1 MSEDCLH
8 VNVFVPSAQL
18 PVIENVTK
26 PLAVFVWIHG
36 GAFQQ
41 GSGNIDGKSLATF
54 GNIIVVSINYRL
66 GALGFLTTLD
76 QEATGNYGLWD
87 QRLALQWVKTNIRA
101 FGGDPDEI
109 TIGGGSAGGFSVSFQ
124 SLHAENEGLFRRFIA
139 ESGNAIS
146 VMNNRDNA
154 AEYTKVLAR
163 QLACDTTSS
172 QTIVS
177 CLRQKNF
184 TDIATKLLLPL
195 GPFELPWGP
204 AIDGDFFQQNP
215 SDEITWP
222 PSKADLSVVKSMDG
236 IFVTAGAEGSV
247 SYDMWVR
254 IIAKQL
260 NQTVTHGV
268 SKQVFDKVIDGMLS
282 SQKQSSDPQ
291 IISAIVYE
299 YTDWEDPD
307 NPATLGQSTVDL
319 LTDQQWFVPN
329 VVFSRNHAL
338 NNNHTSTYL
347 LQFDQKPLSRGWLHG
362 APHVAYGRYVWGAQG
377 NDKEWELSKVFMTY
391 WSNFIKTGNPNS
403 PSPTHTQ
410 WLPFDVHDEHYLLI
424 DNDVSGIS
432 DGKHCKARRT
442 DFWLDYLPGVKVAAA
457 RNHGDVNPA
466 TRKPDCSASAGER
479 PLDGSQSTIAAFR
492 GIPYAEPPVGQLRF
506 AKPVPKANL
515 TTPFQALQFGPSCP
529 QRRNVDMSEDCLY
542 LNVYLPSA
550 ALPVSQN
557 ASAGHVPVYVWIHGG
572 AFVSGDGRRD
582 VERLVVFGDIIIVT
596 INYRLGALGFL
607 ATGDQE
613 APGNYGLWDQRLAL
627 QWVKANIRAFVRST
641 DSIFATEAADG
652 SVSFGIWVEDMA
664 QELNQSVQQGVSKQ
678 LFHTVVNKLLMSENQ
693 TPDPLV
699 KDAIAYEYTDWEDPD
714 NPATLGQ
721 STVDLLT
728 DQQWFVPN
736 VVFSRNHVLNNNHT
750 STYLLQFDLPK
761 ELTGQR
767 YPWLRGAQHG
777 QYNPF
782 VWGLAGQTLNMS
794 TAGDRKQW
802 ELSKAIMT
810 YWSNFIKTGRT
821 DFWLD
826 FLPKVKAASGRYQD
840 NVNSDCSSSATI
852 MKHSGVVKRR

>member
-1 MSEDCLH
+1 MAILLPSAPCMLLMFVVFTLTSVHAQTVNVTVPDIGVIVGKAEDVTLPDGHRSTVAVFRGIPYAEPPVGQLRFAKPVPKANLTTPFQALQFGPICPQRSSNAMSEDCLH

-479 PLDGSQSTIAAFR
+479 PLGD
-492 GIPYAEPPVGQLRF
+492 RF
-506 AKPVPKANL
+506 
-515 TTPFQALQFGPSCP
+515 
-529 QRRNVDMSEDCLY
+529 
-542 LNVYLPSA
+542 
-550 ALPVSQN
+550 
-557 ASAGHVPVYVWIHGG
+557 W
-572 AFVSGDGRRD
+572 
-582 VERLVVFGDIIIVT
+582 
-596 INYRLGALGFL
+596 
-607 ATGDQE
+607 
-613 APGNYGLWDQRLAL
+613 
-627 QWVKANIRAFVRST
+627 
-641 DSIFATEAADG
+641 
-652 SVSFGIWVEDMA
+652 
-664 QELNQSVQQGVSKQ
+664 
-678 LFHTVVNKLLMSENQ
+678 LLMIIS
-693 TPDPLV
+693 V
-699 KDAIAYEYTDWEDPD
+699 V
-714 NPATLGQ
+714 TLAGM
-721 STVDLLT
+721 
-728 DQQWFVPN
+728 
-736 VVFSRNHVLNNNHT
+736 NHV
-750 STYLLQFDLPK
+750 
-761 ELTGQR
+761 EL
-767 YPWLRGAQHG
+767 
-777 QYNPF
+777 
-782 VWGLAGQTLNMS
+782 
-794 TAGDRKQW
+794 
-802 ELSKAIMT
+802 
-810 YWSNFIKTGRT
+810 
-821 DFWLD
+821 
-826 FLPKVKAASGRYQD
+826 
-840 NVNSDCSSSATI
+840 
-852 MKHSGVVKRR
+852 